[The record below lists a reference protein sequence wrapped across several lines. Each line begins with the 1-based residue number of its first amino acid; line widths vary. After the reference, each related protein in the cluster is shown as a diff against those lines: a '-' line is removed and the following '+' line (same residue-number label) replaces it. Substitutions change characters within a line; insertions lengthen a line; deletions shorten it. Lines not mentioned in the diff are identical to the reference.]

1 MIDRELYRK
10 MGWAEILIDQL
21 ETGVMAQWNHRK
33 TVDNRKTFKLIQGGK
48 I

>member
-21 ETGVMAQWNHRK
+21 ETGVMAQLNHRK
-33 TVDNRKTFKLIQGGK
+33 NVDRRRSFKLIQGGK
-48 I
+48 K